1 MAKAAKKPAQKAA
14 MKPAKKADSKKDASR
29 EILVVTSK
37 VKEYIK
43 SLGLQSSS
51 EVVPAL
57 SEKIYQLLES
67 GALRTKNN
75 NRATL
80 RPHDL

>member
-1 MAKAAKKPAQKAA
+1 MIKMAKAK
-14 MKPAKKADSKKDASR
+14 KPAKKAGAKSSR

-57 SEKIYQLLES
+57 SEKLYSLLEQ
-67 GALRTKNN
+67 GAKRTKENK
-75 NRATL
+75 RSTL

>member
-1 MAKAAKKPAQKAA
+1 MAKAAKKPA
-14 MKPAKKADSKKDASR
+14 KKAVKGDR

-37 VKEYIK
+37 VKDYIK

-57 SEKIYQLLES
+57 SDKIYSMLEE
-67 GALRTKNN
+67 GATRTKQN

>member
-1 MAKAAKKPAQKAA
+1 MAKAKKTVKKTAKK
-14 MKPAKKADSKKDASR
+14 DR
-29 EILVVTSK
+29 EVLVVTSK

-43 SLGLQSSS
+43 SLGLQSSG

-57 SEKIYQLLES
+57 SDKIYDMLDES
-67 GALRTKNN
+67 AERTKNN
-75 NRATL
+75 NRATV